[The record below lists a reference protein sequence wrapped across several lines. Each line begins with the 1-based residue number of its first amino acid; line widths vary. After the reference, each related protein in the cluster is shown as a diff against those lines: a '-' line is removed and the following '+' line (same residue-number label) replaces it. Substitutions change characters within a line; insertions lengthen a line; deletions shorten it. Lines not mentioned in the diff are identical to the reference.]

1 MQNKSSRIGKII
13 LKWDEIW
20 FHLTGVKIY
29 CNISPRMD
37 ISPGIDEYNMVKWN
51 LIKNLGTYHE
61 QMELDTYGII
71 SQWGKNGSLING
83 TDTVIHMEKVKLGFL
98 DHTTHK
104 NIETI

>member
-20 FHLTGVKIY
+20 FYLTGVKMY
-29 CNISPRMD
+29 CNISPGMD
-37 ISPGIDEYNMVKWN
+37 EQNMVKWN

-71 SQWGKNGSLING
+71 SQWGNNGSLIND
-83 TDTVIHMEKVKLGFL
+83 TETVIHMEKVKLGFL

-104 NIETI
+104 NKFYID